1 MMKHLFKHGE
11 TYGLA
16 AAVAALLIALW
27 AILGNRFYSLANL
40 QSMTS
45 QLSEFAL
52 LALAMSLAMMIGGID
67 LSIVSVMVLSAI
79 VGASTMQLP
88 FWAEAGAPS
97 VAITLTGVV
106 AAVLTALL
114 CSLMNGLA
122 IAKLSMPPILATLS
136 TMIFFAGVAMV
147 ISKGQSVPVPTQ
159 ELGMLNTQTLA
170 GLPVIFFVIVA
181 VFSIVAFAL
190 GRTPFGRRMLL
201 LGENPVAAIFTALRN
216 ERVVIGTFL
225 AIGLLLGIASVV
237 LLAKVGTARV
247 GFGES
252 YLLQALLVA
261 VLAGVDPYGGKGK
274 VFNVFL
280 ALILLQA
287 LQSAFTIWQFSPF
300 AKSLVWGSALLIIMG
315 LRRLPRIV
323 ARLRPSPGPGP
334 GTPPPTE
341 APDSTAAISLTR

>member
-1 MMKHLFKHGE
+1 
-11 TYGLA
+11 
-16 AAVAALLIALW
+16 
-27 AILGNRFYSLANL
+27 
-40 QSMTS
+40 
-45 QLSEFAL
+45 
-52 LALAMSLAMMIGGID
+52 
-67 LSIVSVMVLSAI
+67 
-79 VGASTMQLP
+79 
-88 FWAEAGAPS
+88 
-97 VAITLTGVV
+97 
-106 AAVLTALL
+106 
-114 CSLMNGLA
+114 
-122 IAKLSMPPILATLS
+122 
-136 TMIFFAGVAMV
+136 
-147 ISKGQSVPVPTQ
+147 
-159 ELGMLNTQTLA
+159 
-170 GLPVIFFVIVA
+170 
-181 VFSIVAFAL
+181 
-190 GRTPFGRRMLL
+190 
-201 LGENPVAAIFTALRN
+201 
-216 ERVVIGTFL
+216 
-225 AIGLLLGIASVV
+225 ASVV